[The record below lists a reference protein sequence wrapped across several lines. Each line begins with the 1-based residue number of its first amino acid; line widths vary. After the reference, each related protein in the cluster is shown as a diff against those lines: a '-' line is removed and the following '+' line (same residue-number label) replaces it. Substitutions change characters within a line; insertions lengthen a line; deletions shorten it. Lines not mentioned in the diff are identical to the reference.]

1 MSLIRAQSIILKNQT
16 LCFTLFVLGFLLL
29 LFSGN
34 KCFFCSS
41 EISNWT
47 CQKVSYNPDWK
58 WRNVFLVEMLVKSEM
73 KVKILRLFFRVNL
86 STGPCRFALRVFKVH
101 SKKKRSWSRLRR
113 LRAKAP
119 SRSQQHVKF
128 RDHKYYEIGDINFQI
143 FTWPHVGQ
151 LIKVSCDFK
160 GGSLS
165 KYVTTLLKIKF
176 F

>member
-1 MSLIRAQSIILKNQT
+1 MSLIRAQSIILKHQT

-29 LFSGN
+29 LFLGN

-41 EISNWT
+41 EVSNWT

-86 STGPCRFALRVFKVH
+86 STGPCRFALRVLKVH

-113 LRAKAP
+113 LRAKALP
-119 SRSQQHVKF
+119 EVSNMLSSGTISIIKL
-128 RDHKYYEIGDINFQI
+128 EI
-143 FTWPHVGQ
+143 
-151 LIKVSCDFK
+151 
-160 GGSLS
+160 
-165 KYVTTLLKIKF
+165 
-176 F
+176 